1 MMKKILGAYEII
13 KEDDLSD
20 IRSKGLLLRH
30 KKSGAR
36 IAVIENE
43 DPNKVFYIGFRTPV
57 SDSTGVPHIIEHS
70 VLCGSE
76 KYPVKDPFIELAK
89 GSINTFLN
97 AMTYPDKTVYPVAST
112 NDKDFKNLMDVYMD
126 AVLHPLIYK
135 RKEIFSQEGWHYEME
150 DENSEL
156 SLNGVVYNEMKGAF
170 SSPDDV
176 LSREIMS
183 SLFPDT
189 TYYFE
194 SGGDPE
200 VIPSL
205 SYEDFIDFHRRYYHP
220 VNSYIYLYGD
230 CDMEERLLYLDR
242 EYLSKYERIELD
254 STVKV
259 QAPFSEIKKVEKD
272 YPIESGSDTE
282 EKTYISLNKVI
293 GEGDILFHTAF
304 EILDQVLLNSPAAPL
319 RIALSKAGIATDIMG
334 GFDTSTLQPTF
345 TIELKGSDEKH
356 LDRFLSIVKE
366 VLSKQVEN
374 GIDRKALQGAL
385 NVSEF
390 RFREA
395 DFGSYPKGLVYGLS
409 MLDTWLYDDM
419 RPFDLLHGV
428 STYKSLREKI
438 DTGYFEEIT
447 KKYLLDNLHASIL
460 ILKPKPG
467 LSAEREKTLAQK
479 LSEKKAALDKEELSA
494 LCMNTKELKE
504 FQSAPD
510 TEEDLLTI
518 PMLERKDLRRK
529 IRPYKNKVE
538 DAHDITVVSHDYV
551 TNGIHYLEMLFD
563 ITDMKAE
570 DLPFVSFFSKAL
582 GLVDTHGKSYADLAN
597 EIYLHTGGI
606 ASDTSFVTSYKD
618 NETKLYFKVKGK
630 FFYEE
635 SKNAFSLIREIME
648 QSDFSDTGRLEELM
662 KQDFAAFQERFM
674 TAGHSAAVSRV
685 SSYYSKKGVKAELM
699 GGVDYYNFVKT
710 TLSDY
715 RNKKDALSKKLESLK
730 KEIFRK
736 DNLIISSTMEE
747 GNDDGLS
754 AFLEELSKFL
764 SDEKP
769 EGPTDTIVPERKNEG
784 LSTAA
789 SVQYVARGGNFLRDG
804 GKYTGAFEVLRT
816 ILSLDYFWQNLRV
829 LGGAYGCMSSF
840 ARSGEMHFVSYRDPH
855 LQRTNGIFEK
865 TSEFLESFDVSG
877 RDMTKFVGGTIGRID
892 VPKTPLADGR
902 RSMTHFLSGL
912 SDEEIQKTRDEIL
925 DAEPSDIR
933 ALAPMVRKVMDQDYL
948 CVIGNEEKIKK
959 EEKLF
964 MKVEALL

>member
-1 MMKKILGAYEII
+1 MKNIPEAYEII
-13 KEDDLSD
+13 KEDEIDD

-36 IAVIENE
+36 IAVLENS

-70 VLCGSE
+70 VLCGSK
-76 KYPVKDPFIELAK
+76 KYPEKDPFIELAK

-112 NDKDFKNLMDVYMD
+112 NDTDFKNLMDVYMD
-126 AVLHPLIYK
+126 AVLHPAIYEHP
-135 RKEIFSQEGWHYEME
+135 EIFSQEGWHYELP
-150 DENSEL
+150 DENSDL
-156 SLNGVVYNEMKGAF
+156 TLNGVVYNEMKGAF

-176 LSREIMS
+176 FSREIMS

-189 TYYFE
+189 TYHFE

-205 SYEDFIDFHRRYYHP
+205 SYEAFLDFHRRYYHP

-230 CDMEERLLYLDR
+230 CDMEERLSYLDR
-242 EYLSKYERIELD
+242 EYLSKYEKIELD
-254 STVKV
+254 SSVSAQT
-259 QAPFSEIKKVEKD
+259 PFTEIKRVEKD
-272 YPIESGSDTE
+272 YPIESGSDTA

-293 GEGDILFHTAF
+293 GEGDTLFHTAF

-319 RIALSKAGIATDIMG
+319 RIALSQAGIATDIMG

-356 LDRFLSIVKE
+356 LEKFLSIVRD
-366 VLSKQVEN
+366 VLSGQVEK
-374 GIDRKALQGAL
+374 GIDKKALLGAL

-428 STYKSLREKI
+428 ATFKALREKL
-438 DTGYFEEIT
+438 DTNYFEEIT
-447 KKYLLDNLHASIL
+447 KKYLLDNLHGSVL
-460 ILKPKPG
+460 VLKPKPG
-467 LSAEREKTLAQK
+467 LSAEREKALSKK
-479 LSEKKAALDKEELSA
+479 LSEKKETLNDDELRA
-494 LCMNTKELKE
+494 FCENTEKLKE
-504 FQSAPD
+504 YQSTPD
-510 TEEDLLTI
+510 TEEALLTI
-518 PMLERKDLRRK
+518 PMLERKDLRRS
-529 IRPYKNKVE
+529 IMPFKNEVSDE
-538 DAHDITVVSHDYV
+538 HGITVVSHDYV
-551 TNGIHYLEMLFD
+551 TNGIHYLELLFD
-563 ITDMKAE
+563 ITDMDAQT
-570 DLPFVSFFSKAL
+570 LPYLSFFAKAL
-582 GLVDTHGKSYADLAN
+582 GLVDTKDRSYADLAN

-606 ASDTSFVTSYKD
+606 TCDTSFFTSYK
-618 NETKLYFKVKGK
+618 EGLTKLYFAVRGK

-635 SKNAFSLIREIME
+635 GENAFSLIQEIMDR
-648 QSDFSDTGRLEELM
+648 SDFSDTGRLEELL
-662 KQDFAAFQERFM
+662 KQDYAGFQEKFL

-685 SSYYSKKGVKAELM
+685 NSYFSKKGLKAELI
-699 GGVDYYNFVKT
+699 GGVDYYNFVKEL
-710 TLSDY
+710 LSDY
-715 RNKKDALSKKLESLK
+715 GSKKQELSKRLEALK
-730 KEIFRK
+730 KEVFRK
-736 DNLIISSTMEE
+736 DNIIVSSTMEK
-747 GNDDGLS
+747 NADDGFS
-754 AFLEELSKFL
+754 AFLSGLSGSLSDDRPSETVEEL
-764 SDEKP
+764 
-769 EGPTDTIVPERKNEG
+769 VPVRKNEG

-789 SVQYVARGGNFLRDG
+789 SVQYVARGGDLLRDG

-816 ILSLDYFWQNLRV
+816 ILSLDYFWQNIRV

-840 ARSGEMHFVSYRDPH
+840 SRSGEMSFVSYRDPH
-855 LQRTNGIFEK
+855 LQRTNGVFEK
-865 TSEFLESFDVSG
+865 TADFIESFDVSE
-877 RDMTKFVGGTIGRID
+877 RDMTKFVIGTIGRID
-892 VPKTPLADGR
+892 VPRTPTAEGR

-912 SDEEIQKTRDEIL
+912 SDEEIQKTRNEIL

-933 ALAPMVRKVMDQDYL
+933 ALSPMVKKVMNQDYL

>member
-1 MMKKILGAYEII
+1 MNNIPDAYEVI
-13 KEDDLSD
+13 KEEELDD

-36 IAVIENE
+36 IAVIKN
-43 DPNKVFYIGFRTPV
+43 DDTNKVFYIGFRTPV

-70 VLCGSE
+70 VLCGSK

-112 NDKDFKNLMDVYMD
+112 NEKDFKNLMDVYMD
-126 AVLHPLIYK
+126 AVLHPSIYEHS
-135 RKEIFSQEGWHYEME
+135 EIFSQEGWHYEME
-150 DENSEL
+150 EEEDDL
-156 SLNGVVYNEMKGAF
+156 TLNGVVYNEMKGAF
-170 SSPDDV
+170 SNPDDV
-176 LSREIMS
+176 FSREIMS

-189 TYYFE
+189 TYHFE

-205 SYEDFIDFHRRYYHP
+205 SYEDFLDFHRRYYHP

-230 CDMEERLLYLDR
+230 IDIEERLSYLDR
-242 EYLSKYERIELD
+242 EYLSKYERIDLD
-254 STVKV
+254 STVSL
-259 QAPFSEIKKVEKD
+259 QAPFSEIRRVEKE
-272 YPIESGSDTE
+272 YPIETGSDTK

-334 GFDTSTLQPTF
+334 GFDTSSLQPTF

-356 LDRFLSIVKE
+356 LDRFLSIVEE
-366 VLSKQVEN
+366 VLREQVEK
-374 GIDRKALQGAL
+374 GIDKKALQGAL

-419 RPFDLLHGV
+419 RPFDLLYGV
-428 STYKSLREKI
+428 STFKALRDKL
-438 DTGYFEEIT
+438 DTGYFEELT
-447 KKYLLDNLHASIL
+447 KKYLLDNLHGSVL

-467 LSAEREKTLAQK
+467 LSAEREKALSKK
-479 LSEKKAALDKEELSA
+479 LQEKKEALSQEERKD
-494 LCMNTKELKE
+494 LCSKTKKLKE
-504 FQSAPD
+504 YQSMPD
-510 TEEDLLTI
+510 PDEALQTI
-518 PMLERKDLRRK
+518 PMLEREDLRRK
-529 IRPYKNKVE
+529 IMPFKNKVTKE
-538 DAHDITVVSHDYV
+538 HGITLVSHDYV
-551 TNGIHYLEMLFD
+551 TNGIHYLEMIFD
-563 ITDMKAE
+563 ITDMRAE
-570 DLPFVSFFSKAL
+570 ALPFVSFFSKAL
-582 GLVDTHGKSYADLAN
+582 ALVDTKDRDYADLAN

-606 ASDTSFVTSYKD
+606 ASDTSSVNSYRD
-618 NETKLYFKVKGK
+618 NEAKLYFVVRAK

-635 SKNAFSLIREIME
+635 SRNAFSLLHEIME
-648 QSDFSDTGRLEELM
+648 RTDFSDTGRLEELL
-662 KQDFAAFQERFM
+662 KQDYAAFQERFL

-685 SSYYSKKGVKAELM
+685 SSYYSKKAVKAELL
-699 GGVDYYNFVKT
+699 GGVDYYNFVKDI
-710 TLSDY
+710 LSDY
-715 RNKKDALSKKLESLK
+715 KNKKKMLSERLEALKQ
-730 KEIFRK
+730 EIFRK
-736 DNLIISSTMEE
+736 DNIIISSTMED

-754 AFLEELSKFL
+754 GFLEELSTFL
-764 SDEKP
+764 SDKKI
-769 EGPTDTIVPERKNEG
+769 EGNKEEIITERKNEG
-784 LSTAA
+784 LTTAA

-840 ARSGEMHFVSYRDPH
+840 SRSGEMSFVSYRDPH

-865 TSEFLESFDVSG
+865 TSEFIEGFDVSG
-877 RDMTKFVGGTIGRID
+877 RDMTKFVIGTIGRID
-892 VPKTPLADGR
+892 IPRTPLSDGR

-912 SDEEIQKTRDEIL
+912 SDEEIQKTRDEVL

-933 ALAPMVRKVMDQDYL
+933 ALAPMVRSVMDQDYL

>member
-1 MMKKILGAYEII
+1 MNNIPDAYEVI
-13 KEDDLSD
+13 KEEPIDD
-20 IRSKGLLLRH
+20 IRSKGILLRH

-36 IAVIENE
+36 IAVVENE

-70 VLCGSE
+70 VLCGSK

-112 NDKDFKNLMDVYMD
+112 NGKDFKNLMDVYMD
-126 AVLHPLIYK
+126 AVLHPSIYEHS
-135 RKEIFSQEGWHYEME
+135 EIFSQEGWHYEME
-150 DENSEL
+150 DEDNDL
-156 SLNGVVYNEMKGAF
+156 SINGVVYNEMKGAF
-170 SSPDDV
+170 SNPDDV
-176 LSREIMS
+176 FSREIMS

-189 TYYFE
+189 TYHFE
-194 SGGDPE
+194 SGGDPS

-205 SYEDFIDFHRRYYHP
+205 SYEDFLDFHRRYYHP

-230 CDMEERLLYLDR
+230 LDMEERLLYLDR

-254 STVKV
+254 STVAV
-259 QAPFSEIKKVEKD
+259 QSPFTKINKVEKE
-272 YPIESGSDTE
+272 YPIESGSDTK

-293 GEGDILFHTAF
+293 GEGDTLFHTAF

-356 LDRFLSIVKE
+356 LDKFLSIVKD
-366 VLSKQVEN
+366 VLTEQVEK
-374 GIDRKALQGAL
+374 GIDKKALQGAL

-428 STYKSLREKI
+428 ETFRALREKL
-438 DTGYFEEIT
+438 DSGYFEEIT
-447 KKYLLDNLHASIL
+447 KKYLLENLHGSIL

-467 LSAEREKTLAQK
+467 LSAEREKDLAK
-479 LSEKKAALDKEELSA
+479 KMEEKKASLSRDELHT
-494 LCMNTKELKE
+494 LCGNTKKLKE
-504 FQSAPD
+504 YQSTPD
-510 TEEDLLTI
+510 TEEALQTI
-518 PMLERKDLRRK
+518 PMLDRKDLQRE
-529 IRPYKNKVE
+529 IRPYKNKE
-538 DAHDITVVSHDYV
+538 SEEHGIKVVSHDFV
-551 TNGIHYLEMLFD
+551 TNGIHYLEMMFD

-570 DLPFVSFFSKAL
+570 ALPLVSFFSKAL
-582 GLVDTHGKSYADLAN
+582 ALVDTKDRGYADLAN

-606 ASDTSFVTSYKD
+606 ASDTSSVMSFKE
-618 NETKLYFKVKGK
+618 NESKLYFVVRGK

-635 SKNAFSLIREIME
+635 SKNAFSLLREIME
-648 QSDFSDTGRLEELM
+648 RSDFSDTGRLEELL
-662 KQDFAAFQERFM
+662 KQDYAVFQERFL

-685 SSYYSKKGVKAELM
+685 SSYYSKRGLKAELL
-699 GGVDYYNFVKT
+699 GGVDYYNFVKE

-715 RNKKDALSKKLESLK
+715 KNKKEALSKGLESLK

-736 DNLIISSTMEE
+736 DNIIISSTMEE

-754 AFLEELSKFL
+754 AFLEDLSNFL

-769 EGPTDTIVPERKNEG
+769 DGTKEELVPTRKNEG

-865 TSEFLESFDVSG
+865 TSEFLESFDVSE
-877 RDMTKFVGGTIGRID
+877 RDMTKFVIGTIGNID

-912 SDEEIQKTRDEIL
+912 SDEEVQKTRDEIL
-925 DAEPSDIR
+925 DAKPSDIR
-933 ALAPMVRKVMDQDYL
+933 ALAPLIRKVMDQDYL